1 MPTKGGW
8 VFFGHKGGR
17 VGSIYQTELL
27 FISTPIS
34 TAKTMNRLIMFI
46 APFYLPGG
54 ISYRAVPQN
63 KGLSLFT
70 LKWRLFMLKCVC
82 IYIFIC
88 VYVKS
93 YQQFNNILQVNDSM
107 LPVSDYSLILF
118 NLVQMLL

>member
-54 ISYRAVPQN
+54 I
-63 KGLSLFT
+63 
-70 LKWRLFMLKCVC
+70 
-82 IYIFIC
+82 YIFISL
-88 VYVKS
+88 VAFPTE
-93 YQQFNNILQVNDSM
+93 QFLKTKG
-107 LPVSDYSLILF
+107 
-118 NLVQMLL
+118 